1 MAPVSHLVEVA
12 GGACRRSHHHQPRLV
27 RSLHVVG
34 RYVELRCR
42 KDVGVVRTWGKGN
55 VVQDLDTQH
64 KQPRES
70 STWKLHACIKL
81 RTNHAICSII
91 EDVSGCV
98 RKEEQKKR
106 FEIWSRRAYVR
117 NITSREEY
125 LKNFDTQ
132 R

>member
-1 MAPVSHLVEVA
+1 MVA
-12 GGACRRSHHHQPRLV
+12 TNQSKTNSRFHKST
-27 RSLHVVG
+27 SVVG

-42 KDVGVVRTWGKGN
+42 KDVGVDRTWGKGN
-55 VVQDLDTQH
+55 VVHDLDTQH

-91 EDVSGCV
+91 IEKFSGCV